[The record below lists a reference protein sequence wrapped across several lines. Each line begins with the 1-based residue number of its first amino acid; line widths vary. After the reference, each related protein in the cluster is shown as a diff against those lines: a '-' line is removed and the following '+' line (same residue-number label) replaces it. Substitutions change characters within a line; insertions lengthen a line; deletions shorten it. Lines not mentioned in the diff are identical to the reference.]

1 MSDGQCALEMVP
13 SEHVDGEES
22 PRRYLMGSIANIN
35 ASVAVPFPASHI
47 WFDGVGIRRIFAFV
61 QAGSHRD
68 RYKWQF
74 RAMSMPLQVQCHSN
88 LHSLMFHCL
97 RAVSLPGIV

>member
-1 MSDGQCALEMVP
+1 MDVSDGQFALEMVP

-22 PRRYLMGSIANIN
+22 PMRYFMGSIASIN
-35 ASVAVPFPASHI
+35 ASVAVPFPASRI
-47 WFDGVGIRRIFAFV
+47 WSDGVGKRRIFAFV

-74 RAMSMPLQVQCHSN
+74 RAMAMPLQVQ
-88 LHSLMFHCL
+88 
-97 RAVSLPGIV
+97 